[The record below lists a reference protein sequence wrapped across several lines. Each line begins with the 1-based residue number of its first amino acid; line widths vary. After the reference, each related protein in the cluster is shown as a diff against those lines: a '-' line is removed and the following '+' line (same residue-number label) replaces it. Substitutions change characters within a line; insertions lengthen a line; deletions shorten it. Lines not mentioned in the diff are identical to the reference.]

1 MSDFSTL
8 NESSLHN
15 TLKKVYAFQND
26 GQTEIELNGH
36 IYDILTKNKEA
47 IEIQN
52 QNLYHLLPKI
62 KDTIDKEIKIKVVYP
77 VIVKKDI
84 ELYDKNKKLLRK
96 SKSPVKGC
104 IYSIFKEIKGIYQ
117 VLLNP
122 LFKLEIPFINI
133 TEIRLQEDLAV
144 QSKNK
149 KRRYKRDWNKSNKK
163 LNEIIET
170 KCFSSKKDYLSL
182 LPADLPEEFYSK
194 DLENSLKAMKMPA
207 RIYKNS
213 NLILWVLSRME
224 IIELTKTEQRRN
236 YYKIKKI

>member
-26 GQTEIELNGH
+26 GQTEVELNGH

-84 ELYDKNKKLLRK
+84 ELYDKNKNLLRK

-104 IYSIFKEIKGIYQ
+104 IYSIFKEIKGIYP

-163 LNEIIET
+163 LKEIIET

-182 LPADLPEEFYSK
+182 IPADLPEEFYSK